1 MRDPWLEM
9 DQNTWTSKPGND
21 CAYQVLLAYI
31 ASHSRALFLPRLLQ
45 GIFESRKAFNRLASS
60 RNPLI
65 RTVELERHGQCEND
79 DKSTSNHRSVDTR
92 MVGWLVLV
100 SEDSAANDSTDAT
113 GADERSGAESTL
125 PLTADVVRLVREN
138 AGNIGVTSDC
148 GKEDAEIADA
158 VILCE
163 AKEWEP

>member
-1 MRDPWLEM
+1 
-9 DQNTWTSKPGND
+9 
-21 CAYQVLLAYI
+21 
-31 ASHSRALFLPRLLQ
+31 
-45 GIFESRKAFNRLASS
+45 
-60 RNPLI
+60 
-65 RTVELERHGQCEND
+65 
-79 DKSTSNHRSVDTR
+79 